1 MHCRGDRSLELGC
14 FQVFCSGSKGFL
26 SQGKYLGVSLSQSC
40 WDWDFTEVLIRHG
53 NRTVDQVA
61 PAISQLIVDAANEF
75 IPGKVSVVVFWACNS
90 DEVTQC
96 IWAEF
101 LEEILDVD
109 NNALGRGEFRARHR
123 QKFRRYDL
131 GGKVQLTVL
140 V

>member
-14 FQVFCSGSKGFL
+14 FQVFCSSGKGFL
-26 SQGKYLGVSLSQSC
+26 GQGKNLGVSLRQGC
-40 WDWDFTEVLIRHG
+40 GNWNFTKVLIRHG

-61 PAISQLIVDAANEF
+61 PAIGQLIVDAANEF
-75 IPGKVSVVVFWACNS
+75 IPGEVGVIVFWASNS

-109 NNALGRGEFRARHR
+109 NNTLGRGE
-123 QKFRRYDL
+123 L
-131 GGKVQLTVL
+131 
-140 V
+140 